1 MVVHVYEN
9 AQKSNK
15 LDDLVI
21 AIDSEETKKA
31 LKDWNVKTVMTS
43 KDHICGTDRVYEASK
58 AYKKGLAF
66 AGNFVGDKNKFFA
79 LACND
84 DLVQFHGALNAL
96 AGSVMKIA
104 NDIRF

>member
-21 AIDSEETKKA
+21 AIDSKETKEA
-31 LKDWNVKTVMTS
+31 LKLDVKTVMTS

-58 AYKKGLAF
+58 AYNADIIINIQADEPGLDY
-66 AGNFVGDKNKFFA
+66 NSLTA
-79 LACND
+79 LC
-84 DLVQFHGALNAL
+84 LSL
-96 AGSVMKIA
+96 KI
-104 NDIRF
+104 IVLIL